1 MLIFVCTQ
9 YIGKES
15 TCEEQSGF
23 WVALNGGNLPCPL
36 RSKSFKMALKRLLL
50 SREEKMI
57 KKQLFNPGEEQKN
70 ERETKTE
77 SVSDESV

>member
-1 MLIFVCTQ
+1 
-9 YIGKES
+9 
-15 TCEEQSGF
+15 
-23 WVALNGGNLPCPL
+23 
-36 RSKSFKMALKRLLL
+36 
-50 SREEKMI
+50 MI